1 MTQPT
6 PTLETAGTD
15 SAAGDAGSEHDDF
28 DGYRGP
34 AVLEL
39 PDQELEVQVKLT
51 GAFQPIDGRFHW
63 QGRVAADEALVGA
76 VRSGGTVTIRIG
88 DHRAEAKL
96 NDVDPWGRFRIA
108 GLGRPPY
115 DLDEPDSD

>member
-1 MTQPT
+1 MTT
-6 PTLETAGTD
+6 GTETTSTGTT
-15 SAAGDAGSEHDDF
+15 STGDADEDF

-34 AVLEL
+34 ATLEL
-39 PDQELEVQVKLT
+39 PDGELEVQVKLA

-63 QGRVAADEALVGA
+63 QGRVAADAELTRRAT
-76 VRSGGTVTIRIG
+76 SGGTVHVRIG
-88 DHRAEAKL
+88 EHRTEAKL

-115 DLDEPDSD
+115 DVEELADD